1 MSKTP
6 IPCIVGFGGVTPAG
20 RASHNLSHT
29 RVTYSLES
37 DQNKKDY
44 IKCVLSLCNMAD
56 EIEESQSF
64 EKYASEREQEVLENT
79 LVRKIDKEFIKE
91 KFWCYDYALP
101 ANGGGQLPF
110 RLNPTEY
117 YASRQHPKA
126 LGMAIMGIADAFSD
140 CGFDVRKAID
150 S

>member
-29 RVTYSLES
+29 RVKYSLES

-44 IKCVLSLCNMAD
+44 IKSVLSLCNMAD

-64 EKYASEREQEVLENT
+64 EKYASEREQEVLE
-79 LVRKIDKEFIKE
+79 LSLIHI
-91 KFWCYDYALP
+91 
-101 ANGGGQLPF
+101 
-110 RLNPTEY
+110 
-117 YASRQHPKA
+117 
-126 LGMAIMGIADAFSD
+126 
-140 CGFDVRKAID
+140 
-150 S
+150 

>member
-44 IKCVLSLCNMAD
+44 IKSVLSLCNMAD

-64 EKYASEREQEVLENT
+64 EKYASEREQEVLEN
-79 LVRKIDKEFIKE
+79 RMF
-91 KFWCYDYALP
+91 C
-101 ANGGGQLPF
+101 
-110 RLNPTEY
+110 RLCCNEY
-117 YASRQHPKA
+117 
-126 LGMAIMGIADAFSD
+126 G
-140 CGFDVRKAID
+140 
-150 S
+150 